1 MTKTHRESNPFPH
14 SDSNK
19 RYYAYEYW
27 LRQTFGGKC
36 AKIPLDIGLTCPNI
50 DGRCGRGG
58 CIYCSGRGSGDCAL
72 TPDVPLAEQYRQ
84 TREAL
89 GRKWSVE
96 RCIAYF
102 QAHTNT
108 YAPLD
113 FLKKRRYNAWVSS
126 SRCGAVGDVSERR
139 RWRMLRGIRSGSRR
153 RAQA

>member
-1 MTKTHRESNPFPH
+1 MKQTQRESNPFPH

-89 GRKWSVE
+89 GRKVKIHDSNRKKSVE
-96 RCIAYF
+96 LTFENDEDLEA
-102 QAHTNT
+102 
-108 YAPLD
+108 L
-113 FLKKRRYNAWVSS
+113 LEVL
-126 SRCGAVGDVSERR
+126 VGQNIFD
-139 RWRMLRGIRSGSRR
+139 
-153 RAQA
+153 